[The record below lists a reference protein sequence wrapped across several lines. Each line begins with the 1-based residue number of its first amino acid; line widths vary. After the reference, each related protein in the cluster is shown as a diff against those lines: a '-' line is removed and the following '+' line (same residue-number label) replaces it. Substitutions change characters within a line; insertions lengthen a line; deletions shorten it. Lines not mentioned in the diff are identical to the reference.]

1 MDSTPYNQHAKVLGD
16 YNALSTLGF
25 VAGPMIGGHI
35 GETPSGRTLL
45 FMAVALI
52 FMFNAGGCY
61 TYILLHLHLYILVV
75 LRTSSCNFSPYQMY
89 GLTIIDV
96 CQLKCKFSVVDGY
109 CLLSEQK
116 KVPKYQIFL

>member
-25 VAGPMIGGHI
+25 VAGLMIGGHI

-52 FMFNAGGCY
+52 FMVNAGGC
-61 TYILLHLHLYILVV
+61 YILVV
-75 LRTSSCNFSPYQMY
+75 LRTSSCNFSPYQMH

-96 CQLKCKFSVVDGY
+96 CQLKCKFSVVDDY
-109 CLLSEQK
+109 CLLSDQK